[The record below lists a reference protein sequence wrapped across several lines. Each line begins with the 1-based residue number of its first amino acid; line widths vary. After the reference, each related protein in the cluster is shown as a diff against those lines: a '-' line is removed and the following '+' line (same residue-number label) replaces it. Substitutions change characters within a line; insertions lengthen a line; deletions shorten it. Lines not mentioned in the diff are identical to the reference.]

1 MQTVHSQP
9 IMSKSP
15 GPALT
20 IPEWND
26 SWFSRMEKPLKA
38 ARLINFQKTSL
49 KNKDLFLSQYQFQ
62 RVGAV

>member
-1 MQTVHSQP
+1 
-9 IMSKSP
+9 
-15 GPALT
+15 
-20 IPEWND
+20 
-26 SWFSRMEKPLKA
+26 MEKLLKA